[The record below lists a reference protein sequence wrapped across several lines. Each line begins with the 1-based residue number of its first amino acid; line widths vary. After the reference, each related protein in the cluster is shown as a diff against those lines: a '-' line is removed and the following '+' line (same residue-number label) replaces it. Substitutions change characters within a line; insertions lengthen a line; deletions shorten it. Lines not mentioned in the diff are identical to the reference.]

1 MSRDF
6 GPWVRPAWCPTC
18 NRSTEQTRWHSYDAP
33 DSPRNGVKGRC
44 NDCLQPAPS
53 EEVLSLRRYT
63 DPYDFVAAF
72 ADLRARAG

>member
-1 MSRDF
+1 
-6 GPWVRPAWCPTC
+6 V
-18 NRSTEQTRWHSYDAP
+18 
-33 DSPRNGVKGRC
+33 
-44 NDCLQPAPS
+44 PS